1 MINVDGSLFIQIAN
15 FIVLIWLLNIVVY
28 RPIRKI
34 LIERREKVKGLE
46 EGIETRLKDAQEKD
60 EEFMRGIREARS
72 RGMKEKDALL
82 EAAAEEEKQI
92 IAQINEKAQAEM
104 ASVRS
109 KIAQDIDAVRSTLR
123 SQVDDFAKAIGQ
135 KILGRTVS

>member
-15 FIVLIWLLNIVVY
+15 FLVLIWILNIVVY

-34 LIERREKVKGLE
+34 LIERKEKIKGLE

-60 EEFMRGIREARS
+60 EEFMRGVREARS
-72 RGMKEKDALL
+72 RGLEEKEALL
-82 EAAAEEEKQI
+82 QQAAGEEKQI
-92 IAQINEKAQAEM
+92 IAKINEKAQAEM
-104 ASVRS
+104 AEVRS
-109 KIAQDIDAVRSTLR
+109 KIATDIDAVRSSLQ
-123 SQVDDFAKAIGQ
+123 SQVADFAEAIGQ

>member
-15 FIVLIWLLNIVVY
+15 FLVLIWIMNIVVY

-60 EEFMRGIREARS
+60 EEFMKGVREARA
-72 RGMKEKDALL
+72 RGMQEKEALL
-82 EAAAEEEKQI
+82 QEAAAEEKQI
-92 IAQINEKAQAEM
+92 IATINEKAQAEM
-104 ASVRS
+104 AEVRS
-109 KIAQDIDAVRSTLR
+109 KIAADIDAVRSSLQ
-123 SQVDDFAKAIGQ
+123 SQVGDFAEAIGQ
-135 KILGRTVS
+135 KILGRTV

>member
-15 FIVLIWLLNIVVY
+15 FLVLIWIMNIVVY

-60 EEFMRGIREARS
+60 EEFMKGVREARA
-72 RGMKEKDALL
+72 RGMEEKEALL
-82 EAAAEEEKQI
+82 QEAAAEEKQI
-92 IAQINEKAQAEM
+92 IATINEKAQAEM
-104 ASVRS
+104 AEVRS
-109 KIAQDIDAVRSTLR
+109 KIAADIDAVRSSLQ
-123 SQVDDFAKAIGQ
+123 SQVGDFAEAIGQ
-135 KILGRTVS
+135 KILGRTV